1 MHRHSALVS
10 HIVAGR
16 MRRKTSTSCD
26 TSSGGG
32 SCPGRATGRSPLHRM
47 HLHPRR
53 LCERSDPTASNWL
66 LDEAEL
72 RGGYRG
78 SQGPGAFRGRSA
90 SVRSHPRTG
99 QRAISSSQSTTG
111 QDQTRKAPGPCEPR
125 YPPRS
130 SASSSSQLLAV
141 GSERSHSRR
150 GWRCIRC
157 KGERPVERPG
167 QLPPPEEVSQEVLVF
182 LRIRPA
188 TI

>member
-1 MHRHSALVS
+1 AVLVWTSYRERRFLPLTSLPANSAMHRHSALVS

-32 SCPGRATGRSPLHRM
+32 SCPGRSTGRSPLHRM

-111 QDQTRKAPGPCEPR
+111 QDQTRRDTR
-125 YPPRS
+125 YT
-130 SASSSSQLLAV
+130 A
-141 GSERSHSRR
+141 G
-150 GWRCIRC
+150 
-157 KGERPVERPG
+157 
-167 QLPPPEEVSQEVLVF
+167 
-182 LRIRPA
+182 
-188 TI
+188 